1 MPSVTGPSELGGA
14 VTEITAADQA
24 ERQVR
29 QSETDLRQ
37 VLDLT
42 PTHITEFG
50 PDGTRLYN
58 NRAALEYHGMTLEEW
73 QGAVLES
80 LLHPQDA
87 ERLRREQP
95 GNFLSGVP
103 FEVEARLRRSDGQC
117 RWFLARFNPMS
128 DEQGHPTRWYA
139 AATDIEDRKQAED
152 KLRRSEAFL
161 LEAQAMSHTGS
172 WRHNLVTGE
181 LTVSPEVLR
190 MRGMPPDFKPG
201 SIEFFFV
208 NMHPDDRSRVREVYE
223 RAQIDRQ
230 DFVVDYR
237 ILLQDGTVR
246 YMHTVGHPL
255 LSETGELLE
264 FTGTGIELTEQ
275 VEARI
280 KLEKALEEIRRLKDR
295 LQDENLALREEVA
308 HASMFEE
315 IVGSSAALRAT
326 LTSITMVAPTDST
339 VLISGET
346 GTGKELIA
354 RAIHK
359 RSRRAERAFVSVN
372 CAAIP
377 PALIASE
384 LFGHE
389 KGAFTGATQQRRGRF
404 ELAHQGTIFLDEIGE
419 IPLETQLA
427 LLRVLQERQFDRVG
441 GGEAIPV
448 DVRILAAT
456 NRDLSAAVAAGSFRS
471 DLFYRLNVFPVDVPP
486 LRQRGEDVPLLLE
499 YFAKRFGDKMGKRIR
514 GIERRTVELCRAYA
528 WPGNIRELQNIV
540 ERSVILC
547 TGDTLSV
554 DEAWLVDRGT
564 ADRGQERLPEALLDQ
579 EKTLI
584 EAALARSRGK
594 VAGTDGAAATLGIP
608 ASTLESKIRQLK
620 IAKRKFTGAQS

>member
-1 MPSVTGPSELGGA
+1 M
-14 VTEITAADQA
+14 TEITAADQA